1 MTDFISVRVGKLPG
15 KISEVALNGERTV
28 AAALEAAE
36 IPSSDGFEIRV
47 GGQVASTSTLLA
59 DGDTVLL
66 VKKIKGN

>member
-28 AAALEAAE
+28 SAALEAAE
-36 IPSSDGFEIRV
+36 ITSTDGFEIRV
-47 GGQVASTSTLLA
+47 GGQVASSSTPLA
-59 DGDTVLL
+59 QGDTVLL